1 MTIDGVEET
10 EIVLA
15 LDNLLNAPRARISE
29 RGARF
34 LRYIVE
40 KTLAGKGAQLK
51 AYTIAVDVFGRGVAF
66 DPAKDAVVRNEAT
79 RLRAA
84 LALYYAVDG
93 AAESVAI
100 HLPVGGYVPRF
111 ERRPG
116 QAIGS
121 SGRHDTSI
129 RAGFRPAFADMPRK
143 EGRLSPEHKIP
154 IIVVRPA
161 AGEGTREASSRT
173 IRSVVAALVPYHGL
187 RIAGLEPHKSFEE
200 LLASLR
206 PSGAGSIYVLDIT
219 ADVEERTL
227 RCQWILSEHRSGL
240 ILASREEI
248 ECAGASSMMAAE
260 KSVGEAVARAIGQR
274 WGIVNVNE
282 RKLHPDKHQ
291 DAYSCVVH
299 AGTYR
304 ASLDDVEQKDILKCL
319 EAAVR
324 DEPLYSDAWAMLS
337 YIRMNE
343 IRGLYARPAESGR
356 ILQEALGAADEAIR
370 TAPHSALAHSMRS
383 TVLFAMGKFEE
394 FERAGRRAMDL
405 NPGAGEHQLTLGNRL
420 YVMGRYEE
428 GAELVRRANAREYY
442 HPAASYGVP
451 ILELYRQRDYEGA
464 LRLASNLS
472 IDENYYFMHAI
483 LAAVCGQ
490 LSDRARAQTHLQILR
505 HLRPDYATEFYTD
518 WRGRQFQEDYIAHIV
533 EGLAK
538 AGFAVVDPRIGF

>member
-1 MTIDGVEET
+1 MPIDGVEES
-10 EIVLA
+10 EITSA
-15 LDNLLNAPRARISE
+15 LDSLLNAHSARISE

-34 LRYIVE
+34 LRYVVE
-40 KTLAGKGAQLK
+40 KTLAGEGAQLK
-51 AYTIAVDVFGRGVAF
+51 AYTIAVDVFGRGVDF

-93 AAESVAI
+93 AAENVAI
-100 HLPVGGYVPRF
+100 RLPVGGYVPRF
-111 ERRPG
+111 ERR
-116 QAIGS
+116 QAKATG
-121 SGRHDTSI
+121 TSDSNETLV
-129 RAGFRPAFADMPRK
+129 RAGLQPMPAPAQPE
-143 EGRLSPEHKIP
+143 EGRRGPEHKIP
-154 IIVVRPA
+154 IIVVRSA

-200 LLASLR
+200 LVASLR
-206 PSGAGSIYVLDIT
+206 ASGAGSIYVLDIA

-248 ECAGASSMMAAE
+248 ESAGTSSMMAVE
-260 KSVGEAVARAIGQR
+260 KAVGEAVARAIGQR
-274 WGIVNVNE
+274 WGIINVNE
-282 RKLHPDKHQ
+282 RKLHPDKHR
-291 DAYSCVVH
+291 DAYCCVVH
-299 AGTYR
+299 AVTYL
-304 ASLDDVEQKDILKCL
+304 ANLDDAEQKDIRTCL

-337 YIRMNE
+337 YIQMNE

-356 ILQEALGAADEAIR
+356 ILQEALGMADEAIR
-370 TAPHSALAHSMRS
+370 IAPHSALAHSMRS

-394 FERAGRRAMDL
+394 FEKAGRRAIDL
-405 NPGAGEHQLTLGNRL
+405 NPGSGEHQLTLGNRL

-428 GAELVRRANAREYY
+428 GAELVRCANAREYY
-442 HPAASYGVP
+442 HPAMSYGVP

-472 IDENYYFMHAI
+472 IDERYYFMHVI

-490 LSDRARAQTHLQILR
+490 LGAAARAETHLQILR
-505 HLRPDYATEFYTD
+505 RLRPDYAAEFYVD
-518 WRGRQFQEDYIAHIV
+518 WRGRKFREDYIAHIA
-533 EGLAK
+533 EGLGK
-538 AGFAVVDPRIGF
+538 VGFAVTGARIDS